1 VHLADKLIRIAH
13 GISIAFGIR
22 LERDPRDRFSGSM
35 RVCNYFVS
43 NSDIFEGNENL
54 LHLLAQQ
61 LHLLRAWIAM
71 GLEPTAVGLFW

>member
-22 LERDPRDRFSGSM
+22 LERDPRDRFSGSI

-43 NSDIFEGNENL
+43 NSDIFEGN
-54 LHLLAQQ
+54 
-61 LHLLRAWIAM
+61 
-71 GLEPTAVGLFW
+71 